1 MIPDGRNRLRESLK
15 IHLSKRHEQIVEVS
29 EYMVKF
35 ETQREDGRVGA
46 QEGERICD
54 DGCAARFYLECGF
67 LDRASRILMND
78 CAPV

>member
-1 MIPDGRNRLRESLK
+1 
-15 IHLSKRHEQIVEVS
+15 
-29 EYMVKF
+29 MVKF

-46 QEGERICD
+46 QEGERICG
-54 DGCAARFYLECGF
+54 DGRAVRFYLGCGF